1 MKNILEAIYETR
13 SKTWDRLIEG
23 NQKSTPEDRMTTGRS
38 DHREKKKK
46 NIEFDRKS
54 RRANKIDLTPFTFPP
69 DQFTWWLNIE
79 NRKYKQRR
87 ELLRITEIEFD
98 KKTTISHPVVFVFD
112 IEGRNGGERSRGKR
126 ISDPRHETHPVSV
139 PRPAATIGSMAN
151 ADIEGDMFW
160 NTPLSSVL
168 MSRFLWAYLG
178 DVFLPTC
185 LPRRDIR
192 VVLPRCTVCRANR
205 AHRKKFWP
213 VETRNFDEFFFF
225 FSHFRSRYVP
235 FFDSVPRLRSTP
247 PPVYFLRQYFLT
259 ICENNNS

>member
-13 SKTWDRLIEG
+13 SKIWDRHIEG
-23 NQKSTPEDRMTTGRS
+23 NQKSTPEDRTTTGRS

-46 NIEFDRKS
+46 NMEFDRKS
-54 RRANKIDLTPFTFPP
+54 RRANKIDLTPFPP
-69 DQFTWWLNIE
+69 DQFTWWLNVE

-151 ADIEGDMFW
+151 ADIKGDMFW

-225 FSHFRSRYVP
+225 FFP
-235 FFDSVPRLRSTP
+235 FSIPIRAIFWFGSEASIDPPLPSTF
-247 PPVYFLRQYFLT
+247 YTNIF
-259 ICENNNS
+259 

>member
-23 NQKSTPEDRMTTGRS
+23 NQKSTPEDRTTTGRS

-46 NIEFDRKS
+46 NMEFDRKS

-69 DQFTWWLNIE
+69 DQFTWWLNVE

-225 FSHFRSRYVP
+225 FPIFDPDTCHFLIRFRG
-235 FFDSVPRLRSTP
+235 FDRLLLPSTF
-247 PPVYFLRQYFLT
+247 YANIF
-259 ICENNNS
+259 